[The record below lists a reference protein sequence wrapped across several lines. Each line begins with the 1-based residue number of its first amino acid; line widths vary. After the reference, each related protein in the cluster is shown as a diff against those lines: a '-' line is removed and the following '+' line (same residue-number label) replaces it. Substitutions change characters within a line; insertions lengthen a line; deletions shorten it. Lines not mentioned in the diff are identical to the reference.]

1 MNHKQ
6 LNSEL
11 RDFCR
16 KLIDDGYNKSQICS
30 LLLGQQKLPMFT
42 QFISDDDRNFG
53 IAVLSNIFDIF
64 GYELQVVPVLKE
76 TDEDPKITDLKN
88 RFIENYQIMLTE
100 GLSNQEKMKIEKEGK
115 VQQAITNVALELF
128 QKIISKD

>member
-1 MNHKQ
+1 MNHKE

-42 QFISDDDRNFG
+42 QFIDSDDRNFG
-53 IAVLSNIFDIF
+53 IVVLSNIFEIF
-64 GYELQVVPVLKE
+64 GYELQVVPVLKDVE
-76 TDEDPKITDLKN
+76 EDPKITDLKN
-88 RFIENYQIMLTE
+88 RFIENYRIMLTE
-100 GLSNQEKMKIEKEGK
+100 GLSNQEKMKVEREGK

-128 QKIISKD
+128 QKIIK